1 MLVED
6 YSYVLISFFFVRFLI
21 FLFDFILFLFFL
33 AIWGP
38 TGLLFSCFK
47 ATKTFPEVYSYRLI
61 AYNLKDFSLSEFS
74 IFRCDNSSISES
86 VTQYK
91 CSKWAIW
98 GLGRGSKTV

>member
-6 YSYVLISFFFVRFLI
+6 YSYVLISFFCKIFDISFRFYIIFV
-21 FLFDFILFLFFL
+21 FL

-61 AYNLKDFSLSEFS
+61 SYNLKDFSLSEFS